1 MPWKEPTMARIDRRT
16 ETEQDEQRRKD
27 EQRRMDEQRAMD
39 EQRRAGRPEPGRE
52 QRRESSE
59 EYRERRRRMERDQGA
74 WPYAGP
80 VSATGYRPPGYM
92 GYPGYMSYPW
102 SRFSHGMDPSYEDWQ
117 GPGFGTHTPGGW
129 EPRVETFHRGGDLIV
144 RVELPGWDK
153 DEVNVFVEEEDLV
166 VEGVREGDGGS
177 EEDRR
182 ADERRLREAGESRSR
197 SDWAERFSTRV
208 SLPSAVVSDD
218 LKAKF
223 KNGVL
228 EVKIPMPERRTE
240 RRTVK
245 IDT

>member
-1 MPWKEPTMARIDRRT
+1 MAQIDRRS
-16 ETEQDEQRRKD
+16 ETEQDEQRRLD
-27 EQRRMDEQRAMD
+27 EERRV
-39 EQRRAGRPEPGRE
+39 RRAESGMGP
-52 QRRESSE
+52 RRETGE

-80 VSATGYRPPGYM
+80 LSATGYRPPGYM
-92 GYPGYMSYPW
+92 GYPGYPSYPW

-129 EPRVETFHRGGDLIV
+129 EPRVETFRRGDDLIV

-153 DEVNVFVEEEDLV
+153 DEVGVFVEDEDLV
-166 VEGVREGDGGS
+166 VEGTREEGAEGDPLRRD
-177 EEDRR
+177 EERR
-182 ADERRLREAGESRSR
+182 KDERRGEWSGSRYA
-197 SDWAERFSTRV
+197 AETFSTRV
-208 SLPSAVVSDD
+208 SLPAGADPGD